1 MQWNKGGGKKT
12 TCFCTEAAEA
22 ACCVFEE
29 RHLSIISSR
38 GISYKKREDG
48 LPQSR
53 CGMDARRNIII
64 SILLIPTRARRH
76 VNVPVERGWIRKRKR
91 S

>member
-76 VNVPVERGWIRKRKR
+76 VNVPVERG
-91 S
+91 